1 MLEKFGQALKNTLSK
16 IAGSI
21 FIDKSLIDQISKEL
35 KRAMIEADIPLDIT
49 NTLIE
54 KIEKQASKD
63 QKGVEKREQILK
75 LIHDELTNILGKEEH
90 KFKPDKKSK
99 PYKIMLAGLYG
110 SGKTTTV
117 SKLALYYSKRGFK
130 TCILGLDVH
139 RPAAPEQ
146 LQQLAE
152 KIKIPAFI
160 DKDEKNVLAIYE
172 KFKSKIK
179 QYDLCI
185 VDTAGRDA
193 LSKDLINEI
202 KLLKSEIKPE
212 QTFLVI
218 AADIGQAA
226 RQQAKTFKEIGITGV
241 IVTRLDGT
249 AKGGGALASC
259 AETNANVV
267 FIGTG
272 EKVHDI
278 ETFDPSSFVSRLLGM
293 GDLKALMD
301 KIKTIAEE
309 QQQEKIEKIKEGK
322 LTLTDFCDQIKTMQK
337 MGSMD
342 KVAEMIPGLGNLG
355 IPKNMP
361 DLFKVQEEKIARWR
375 FAIESMTKKEKEN
388 PETIDSNRVS
398 RISKGSHVPA
408 NEIRE
413 MLKQYKLVQEFSQTK
428 NQQFDQ
434 RFMQKIAKKFG
445 KKLF

>member
-49 NTLIE
+49 NNLIE

-63 QKGVEKREQILK
+63 QKGIEKREQILK

-130 TCILGLDVH
+130 TCVLGLDVH

-185 VDTAGRDA
+185 IDTAGRDA

-309 QQQEKIEKIKEGK
+309 QQLEKMEKVKDGK

-361 DLFKVQEEKIARWR
+361 DMFKVQEEKIARWR